1 MMMTSLPAPSIRTMP
16 TRTYLIAAQYADSL
30 APFRQQLDDE
40 TLRIGV
46 NTPNSQI
53 DAGELSLASQ
63 VLGDYIQYYGA
74 MGYGSHP
81 TVQGWQSILDA
92 TNVMSNNFTTFTGN
106 GMPTIIDENNP
117 ASVPSFTYQDIID
130 VAGQTNDG
138 FAWVG
143 NNATLLS
150 QQDLN
155 SIVVPM

>member
-1 MMMTSLPAPSIRTMP
+1 MMTSLPAPSISPMATL
-16 TRTYLIAAQYADSL
+16 TYLVAAQYADSL
-30 APFRQQLDDE
+30 APYRQQLDNE
-40 TLRIGV
+40 ALRFGFT
-46 NTPNSQI
+46 TPNNQI

-63 VLGDYIQYYGA
+63 VLGEYIQYYGA
-74 MGYGSHP
+74 LGYGNHP

-92 TNVMSNNFTTFTGN
+92 TNVMSSNFTTFTGN

-143 NNATLLS
+143 NNAAILS

-155 SIVVPM
+155 SVVVPM